1 MIPLSSL
8 KQGMTAVVISGVGG
22 QQDTLHSIMGLIWIL
37 KRTNAYFH
45 IPKMRNVAKI
55 RLN

>member
-22 QQDTLHSIMGLIWIL
+22 QQDTLTQHYGFIWDE
-37 KRTNAYFH
+37 TENAYFQFSE
-45 IPKMRNVAKI
+45 MRNFAKI
-55 RLN
+55 RLY

>member
-22 QQDTLHSIMGLIWIL
+22 QQDTLYNNKG
-37 KRTNAYFH
+37 
-45 IPKMRNVAKI
+45 
-55 RLN
+55 